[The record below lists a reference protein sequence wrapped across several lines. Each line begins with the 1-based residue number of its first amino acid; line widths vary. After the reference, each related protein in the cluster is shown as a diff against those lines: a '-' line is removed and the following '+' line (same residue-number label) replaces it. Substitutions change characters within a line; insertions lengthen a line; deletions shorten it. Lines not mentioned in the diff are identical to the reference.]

1 MNNNNNNEQIHKLER
16 EIWLFQQWLKAIDDQ
31 QDETQTRIQRAYKE
45 CIDARM
51 AKLAELESE
60 GLAASDLLQMAEA

>member
-1 MNNNNNNEQIHKLER
+1 MNNNNNNEQIDKLER

-51 AKLAELESE
+51 AKLSELESE
-60 GLAASDLLQMAEA
+60 GLAASDLLQMVEA

>member
-1 MNNNNNNEQIHKLER
+1 MNNNNNNEQIDKLER